1 MFKQIALG
9 VLATGLVGVLVI
21 GAVNRTNATST
32 EDSASRRGRTAE
44 VASLQETQ
52 PEHLYNSQGQGRGRG
67 QEVTPQTPQT
77 PQAQQAPQGLGG
89 GQGGGQGRGGS
100 GQGGRG
106 QGAGVQA
113 QPETGVTGQGGQ
125 GKGSDY
131 GQQPEATVQDWR
143 LVSGTIVDV
152 ASDLVSVET
161 ASGEVIPVEGR
172 PLQYIMEQGYVP
184 QVGSQVTL
192 TGFDED
198 GEFKIGEYTDHT
210 SETVIVVRDQG
221 GRPMWSGRGQR
232 G

>member
-1 MFKQIALG
+1 MFKKIALG
-9 VLATGLVGVLVI
+9 VLATGLIGVLVI

-32 EDSASRRGRTAE
+32 EDSASRRGRTTE

-52 PEHLYNSQGQGRGRG
+52 PEHLYSSQGQGRGRG
-67 QEVTPQTPQT
+67 QEATPQTS
-77 PQAQQAPQGLGG
+77 QAQQAPQGL
-89 GQGGGQGRGGS
+89 GGGQGRGGS

-113 QPETGVTGQGGQ
+113 QPATGVTGQGGQ

-192 TGFDED
+192 AGFDED